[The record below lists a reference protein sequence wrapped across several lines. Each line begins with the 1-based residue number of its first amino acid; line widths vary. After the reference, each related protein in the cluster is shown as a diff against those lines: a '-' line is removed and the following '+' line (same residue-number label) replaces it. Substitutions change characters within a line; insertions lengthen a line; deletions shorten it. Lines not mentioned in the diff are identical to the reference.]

1 MLEAFQKYWHDP
13 SAGPRLLIDHRER
26 GETVRLIAAIA
37 GGVIYQFGLVALLT
51 SALLTSP
58 HHIIEDALRVD
69 LRRSTPLVAP
79 PSFQL
84 TQREAQRTKPTAE
97 VDLAALRAQP
107 ELRQTLPTP
116 GGSGKVFSPP
126 PGSARPRQV
135 EIEAPGVDVPQSSTL
150 PGASPLSLGGMMP
163 PAPRADHPGQ
173 PGQPRISPPKS
184 SVEETVRAVVRSGG
198 GGHGLTVGDAPSEAA
213 NPFDQNA
220 APRRNSSSMEL
231 LSDPKGVD
239 FRPYMI
245 RVLATVKRN
254 WQAVL
259 PVSVR
264 LGLQGRTTIQFSI
277 DRSGR
282 VPKLVIAM
290 PSGAEA
296 LDRAAVA
303 GISASYPF
311 PPLPAEFAGNE
322 IRLQLVFS
330 YNVPR

>member
-26 GETVRLIAAIA
+26 GETARLVAAIA
-37 GGVIYQFGLVALLT
+37 GGVLYQFGLIALLA

-58 HHIIEDALRVD
+58 HHVIEDALRAD

-84 TQREAQRTKPTAE
+84 TQREAQRSKPTAE
-97 VDLAALRAQP
+97 VDLEALRARP
-107 ELRQTLPTP
+107 ELRQTQPTP
-116 GGSGKVFSPP
+116 AGNGRIFSPP
-126 PGSARPRQV
+126 PGAARPRQV
-135 EIEAPGVDVPQSSTL
+135 EIEAPGVETSQTTV
-150 PGASPLSLGGMMP
+150 PGAPPPALGGMLP
-163 PAPRADHPGQ
+163 PAPHAERPGQ

-184 SVEETVRAVVRSGG
+184 SVEETVRAVVRGG
-198 GGHGLTVGDAPSEAA
+198 GGHGLTVGDAPSEPAS
-213 NPFDQNA
+213 PFDQSG

-245 RVLATVKRN
+245 RVLSTVKRN

-259 PVSVR
+259 PMSVR
-264 LGLQGRTTIQFSI
+264 LGLQGRTVIQFSI

-290 PSGAEA
+290 PSGTEA

-311 PPLPAEFAGNE
+311 PPLPPEFTGGE
-322 IRLQLVFS
+322 IRLQLVFT
-330 YNVPR
+330 YNMPR